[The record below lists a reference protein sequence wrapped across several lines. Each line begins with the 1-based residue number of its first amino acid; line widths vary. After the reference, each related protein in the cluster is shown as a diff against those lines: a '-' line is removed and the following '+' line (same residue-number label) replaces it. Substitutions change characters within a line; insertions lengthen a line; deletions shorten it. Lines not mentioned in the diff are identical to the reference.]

1 MIEQKHIDVIEGLGW
16 NILGNPNDTGVEIR
30 HESPAGEDFVF
41 YTDTADFPKGVIE
54 YARDFDPDE
63 HVELWVEHRGER
75 GIPDSIRVLIDDA
88 DAIKGMLT
96 QLSDALDKARTA
108 IESSDECKEDDQDV

>member
-41 YTDTADFPKGVIE
+41 YTDTEDFPKGVVE
-54 YARDFDPDE
+54 YANCFDPDE
-63 HVELWVEHRGER
+63 HAAELIEHRGER

-96 QLSDALDKARTA
+96 QLSDALNKARTA